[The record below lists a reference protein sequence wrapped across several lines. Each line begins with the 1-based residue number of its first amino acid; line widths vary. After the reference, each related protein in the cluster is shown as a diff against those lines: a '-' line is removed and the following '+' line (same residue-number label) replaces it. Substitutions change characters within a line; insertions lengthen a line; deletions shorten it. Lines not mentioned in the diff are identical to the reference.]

1 MINRTALFLG
11 AFVATAGIVMLVGSG
26 NATVEGLITDALRL
40 WPLAI
45 IALGVG
51 LLLRRTRYVLVGTL
65 VAAIVPGL
73 LLGGVV
79 VAAPAVGT
87 FCDDPASGPV
97 VTRDGTFTG
106 AATVHLKL
114 VCGDATVRTI
124 PGTSWQLDTL
134 DLGNDSARIRSDGGL
149 LIVESPD
156 DHRGLDLGR
165 DPDDWGVAL
174 PTGVPLDIRAE
185 IVAGRGRFDLS
196 GARVGDLAVVLHAGS
211 TSLDLTTATV
221 GRLDLEVA
229 AGSASIHLPASGDL
243 EGDLD
248 VAAGS
253 LELCRPESLGLR
265 IHGDVVLGGATFNGL
280 VRVGDA
286 WQTPDYPTASAQADL
301 FVKARAGSV
310 VVDPQG
316 GCK

>member
-11 AFVATAGIVMLVGSG
+11 TFVATAGIVMLVGVG
-26 NATVEGLITDALRL
+26 NATVEGFITDTLRL

-73 LLGGVV
+73 LLGGAV
-79 VAAPAVGT
+79 VAAPNVGA

-106 AATVHLKL
+106 AATVQLKL
-114 VCGDATVRTI
+114 VCGDATVRTN
-124 PGTSWQLDTL
+124 PGTNWQLDTL
-134 DLGNDSARIRSDGGL
+134 DLGNDNARIRSDGGL
-149 LIVESPD
+149 LIVGSPD
-156 DHRGLDLGR
+156 DHRALDFGR
-165 DPDDWGVAL
+165 DPDEWGVAL

-196 GARVGDLAVVLHAGS
+196 GARVGDLAVVLRAGS
-211 TSLDLTTATV
+211 TSFELTTATV
-221 GRLDLEVA
+221 RRLDLEVA
-229 AGSASIHLPASGDL
+229 AGSASIHLPAAGDL
-243 EGDLD
+243 EGELD

-253 LELCRPESLGLR
+253 LELCRPSPSGY
-265 IHGDVVLGGATFNGL
+265 GSTATSSRRRH
-280 VRVGDA
+280 VQ
-286 WQTPDYPTASAQADL
+286 W
-301 FVKARAGSV
+301 AR
-310 VVDPQG
+310 PRR
-316 GCK
+316 